1 MLIGM
6 KAKIM
11 PHAVFTAFAALIA
24 GAAFSATSY
33 VVPWYVNPALRAQVR
48 LGDEAPR
55 VTSLA
60 LDPSGAFLALGAEAN
75 EAFENI
81 QAYKAAE
88 LAAATGVVTNGFTGR
103 LASSAAGL
111 GEAPLVA
118 VHAAAGVVA
127 VNADLSAGARF
138 PCGANRWIGRMA
150 PEVVTFSAPE
160 PVSAFAFNTE
170 GTAAWANAT
179 SDGRTGLVVEWTFA
193 QNIFTRGREIA
204 TGLSSVK
211 GLGVYAYNGR
221 TCVVVGEGDAAAETA
236 GEIRLVDTVS
246 GVVATLLADRDH
258 LGAGIVAVRM
268 SHLDFFRPRLYALLA
283 TGDAVCY
290 TCRPEKTS
298 DPVLYSR
305 TIPNADLLVA
315 AQAPWT
321 GDHAQ
326 VTAFEVFPDGGT
338 AAVAYRRR
346 ADDATEP
353 TGPAYLALLKH
364 TPRKW
369 TLYEKDDAGNP
380 RLGVARTLTDGLWQL
395 NYTWG
400 SIGDI
405 WIGFN
410 DNKPG
415 SAWVNDEMH
424 EYLDFSGG
432 VAYKAST
439 GSAHSIVANYIRSLG
454 TNDVSRGKGPRVI
467 LHSPRMAD
475 FSDKSKQWEGEGNY
489 EEVVIDAPNLKEV
502 SSWSGP
508 SVNQKYIIY
517 NLPNV
522 TVATANMIYPN
533 NDPYFGDRCRFEEQN
548 FASVQ
553 KVLYRSFMKWN
564 ATGVLSLPSAYVFSN
579 ECLRACRYM
588 TEARLGTSATAT
600 THCCKA
606 AFSGNTA
613 LKKVTLGSAG
623 GVNFHA
629 ADVFANCP
637 LEEVTLGG
645 PVPTADDGLSVVWPD
660 KDERTM
666 VFAVPRGD
674 AAWEAVLADPNK
686 LKTRLTEAE
695 QEAFFVAHPGRH
707 IPFGVVDKSV
717 FRTRYDQ
724 LVAYNDQPGGCAL
737 TIERDTFF
745 DDAVAVVSDR
755 APTADGRY
763 MPGTTVTLTAT
774 PNATGAFRRWYG
786 DVPGGVAD
794 QATLTLTLTND
805 VWLYCRF
812 VHPWTLAPDRK
823 TASNGNFTVNC
834 QVADAS
840 ARTLAL
846 GNGKWGGLYAAD
858 DVGQGVCDLGGPV
871 VLEGDA
877 TPWTFVKFLDAQGA
891 LCGLKHGKG
900 AADTLLSPG
909 TLRTMTGAQFLH
921 HTSTPDA
928 RSYRM
933 FIFDEPTMTGTWGGW
948 ATCGQFDLTR
958 LILRLPSLTAFAG
971 DACLWQM
978 PLSETKFD
986 WWDLRGLTTLTAT
999 AWYGVDWNVRAPA
1012 SGRLSLPALRTVVCL
1027 DKDDRGAALGKM
1039 PAVEAI
1045 ALGGRTKADT
1055 VTNLCQGAFKS
1066 DTKLRSLTLYN
1077 GADLVVGANPLEKTP
1092 ALREI
1097 WLQGPAPSGEA
1108 VSNLFSSVKAE
1119 ATKPLKLYVSRL
1131 MKGWT
1136 TAAYLDAPTAAEKAE
1151 APGEKVF
1158 AVYRGAGAAAGTGK
1172 ALVIHRAGP
1181 YDPANTILYLR

>member
-1 MLIGM
+1 M
-6 KAKIM
+6 KIM

-75 EAFENI
+75 GAFENI
-81 QAYKAAE
+81 QAYKVAE

-103 LASSAAGL
+103 LASAAAGL

-150 PEVVTFSAPE
+150 PEAVTFSASE

-193 QNIFTRGREIA
+193 QNAFTRGREIA

-221 TCVVVGEGDAAAETA
+221 TCVVVGEGDAAAATA
-236 GEIRLVDTVS
+236 GEIRLVDTAS
-246 GVVATLLADRDH
+246 GVVATLLADRAH

-268 SHLDFFRPRLYALLA
+268 SHLGFFRPRLYALLA
-283 TGDAVCY
+283 TGDVVCY

-298 DPVLYSR
+298 DPALYSR
-305 TIPNADLLVA
+305 TIPNADLLAA

-338 AAVAYRRR
+338 AAIAYRRR

-364 TPRKW
+364 TPRRW

-395 NYTWG
+395 NYTWRG
-400 SIGDI
+400 SGEI
-405 WIGFN
+405 WIGFDDYN
-410 DNKPG
+410 TSG
-415 SAWVNDEMH
+415 TAWVNDEMH

-432 VAYKAST
+432 VAYKASD
-439 GSAHSIVANYIRSLG
+439 GAKHAICGNFYCSLG
-454 TNDVSRGKGPRVI
+454 TNAVSRGKGPRVL
-467 LHSPRMAD
+467 LHSPRMTD
-475 FSDKSKQWEGEGNY
+475 FGDKAKRWEGEGNY
-489 EEVVIDAPNLKEV
+489 EEVVIDVPNLTWMV
-502 SSWSGP
+502 SWSGP
-508 SVNQKYIIY
+508 YPNQKYIIY
-517 NLPNV
+517 NMPRLGEAPPV
-522 TVATANMIYPN
+522 MLYANNGKY
-533 NDPYFGDRCRFEEQN
+533 YGDLCRFEEQN
-548 FASVQ
+548 FETLTIVRDRAFQ
-553 KVLYRSFMKWN
+553 NWN
-564 ATGVLSLPSAYVFSN
+564 ASGVLSLPKATVLSN
-579 ECLRACRYM
+579 DCFRSCRYM
-588 TEARLGTSATAT
+588 TEARLGTAATAT
-600 THCCKA
+600 MQFFSA

-623 GVNFHA
+623 GVHFHA
-629 ADVFANCP
+629 ANVFANCP

-645 PVPTADDGLSVVWPD
+645 PVPTADDGLSIVWPD
-660 KDERTM
+660 TAERTM

-724 LVAYNDQPGGCAL
+724 LVAYNDQPGGYAL

-745 DDAVAVVSDR
+745 DDAVAVASDR

-812 VHPWTLAPDRK
+812 VHPWTLAPDRR

-834 QVADAS
+834 RVADAS

-846 GNGKWGGLYAAD
+846 GNGAWGGLYAAD

-871 VLEGDA
+871 LEGDA
-877 TPWTFVKFLDAQGA
+877 TPWTFVSWGDAQGA

-909 TLRTMTGAQFLH
+909 TLRTMTTAQFLH
-921 HTSTPDA
+921 HRSTPDA

-971 DACLWQM
+971 DAGLWNL

-999 AWYGVDWNVRAPA
+999 AWYGKNWNVRASA
-1012 SGRLSLPALRTVVCL
+1012 SGRLSLPALRTVVYL
-1027 DKDDRGAALGKM
+1027 DEGGRGAALGKM

-1055 VTNLCQGAFKS
+1055 VTNLCQGAFTR

-1077 GADLVVGANPLEKTP
+1077 GADLVVGAKPLEETP

>member
-1 MLIGM
+1 M
-6 KAKIM
+6 KIM

-60 LDPSGAFLALGAEAN
+60 LDPTGAYLALGAEAN
-75 EAFENI
+75 GAFENI
-81 QAYKAAE
+81 QAYKVAE
-88 LAAATGVVTNGFTGR
+88 LAAATGVVTNGFTAAI
-103 LASSAAGL
+103 ASSAVGL

-118 VHAAAGVVA
+118 VHAMAGVVA

-138 PCGANRWIGRMA
+138 PCGVNRWVGRMA
-150 PEVVTFSAPE
+150 PEAVTFSAPE

-193 QNIFTRGREIA
+193 QNAFTRGREIA

-221 TCVVVGEGDAAAETA
+221 TCVVVGEGDAAAATA
-236 GEIRLVDTVS
+236 GEIRLVDTAS
-246 GVVATLLADRDH
+246 GVVATLLADRAH

-268 SHLDFFRPRLYALLA
+268 SHLGFFRPRLYALLA
-283 TGDAVCY
+283 TGDVVCY

-298 DPVLYSR
+298 DPALYSR
-305 TIPNADLLVA
+305 TIPNADLLAA

-364 TPRKW
+364 TPRRW

-395 NYTWG
+395 NYTWEG
-400 SIGDI
+400 NGIK
-405 WIGFN
+405 IGFQ
-410 DNKPG
+410 DPPGEYG
-415 SAWVNDEMH
+415 SAWVNDEIH
-424 EYLDFSGG
+424 EYLDFTGG
-432 VAYKAST
+432 VAAKST
-439 GSAHSIVANYIRSLG
+439 DGKTHPITGNYIRSLG
-454 TNDVSRGKGPRVI
+454 TNAVSRGKGPRVL
-467 LHSPRMAD
+467 LHSPNMND
-475 FSDKSKQWEGEGNY
+475 FSDKTKGWYGEGNY
-489 EEVVIDAPNLKEV
+489 EEVVIDAPNLTYV
-502 SSWSGP
+502 GSWSGP
-508 SVNQKYIIY
+508 AVNQKYIIY
-517 NLPNV
+517 NLPKV
-522 TVATANMIYPN
+522 TAATAWMIYPN

-548 FASVQ
+548 FKSVQ

-588 TEARLGTSATAT
+588 TEARLGTTATAT
-600 THCCKA
+600 MQFFSA

-623 GVNFHA
+623 GVHFHA
-629 ADVFANCP
+629 ANVFANCP

-660 KDERTM
+660 TAERTM

-717 FRTRYDQ
+717 FRTRHDQ

-745 DDAVAVVSDR
+745 DDAVAVTSDR

-786 DVPGGVAD
+786 DVPDGAAD

-834 QVADAS
+834 RVADAS

-846 GNGKWGGLYAAD
+846 GNWTWGGLYAAD

-877 TPWTFVKFLDAQGA
+877 TPWTFVSWGDAQGA

-909 TLRTMTGAQFLH
+909 TLRTMTNAQFLH
-921 HTSTPDA
+921 HSSTNDA

-933 FIFDEPTMTGTWGGW
+933 FIFDEPTMTGRWGGW
-948 ATCGQFDLTR
+948 ATCGHSDLTR

-971 DACLWQM
+971 DACLWNL

-986 WWDLRGLTTLTAT
+986 WWDLRGLTTLTAI
-999 AWYGVDWNVRAPA
+999 AWHGVDWNVRAPA
-1012 SGRLSLPALRTVVCL
+1012 SGRLSLPALRTVVYL
-1027 DKDDRGAALGKM
+1027 DKDGRGAALGKM

-1055 VTNLCQGAFKS
+1055 VTNLCQGAFRRDK
-1066 DTKLRSLTLYN
+1066 KLRSLTLYN
-1077 GADLVVGANPLEKTP
+1077 GADLVVGAKPLEETP

>member
-1 MLIGM
+1 ML
-6 KAKIM
+6 
-11 PHAVFTAFAALIA
+11 
-24 GAAFSATSY
+24 
-33 VVPWYVNPALRAQVR
+33 
-48 LGDEAPR
+48 
-55 VTSLA
+55 
-60 LDPSGAFLALGAEAN
+60 
-75 EAFENI
+75 
-81 QAYKAAE
+81 
-88 LAAATGVVTNGFTGR
+88 
-103 LASSAAGL
+103 
-111 GEAPLVA
+111 
-118 VHAAAGVVA
+118 
-127 VNADLSAGARF
+127 
-138 PCGANRWIGRMA
+138 
-150 PEVVTFSAPE
+150 
-160 PVSAFAFNTE
+160 
-170 GTAAWANAT
+170 
-179 SDGRTGLVVEWTFA
+179 
-193 QNIFTRGREIA
+193 
-204 TGLSSVK
+204 
-211 GLGVYAYNGR
+211 
-221 TCVVVGEGDAAAETA
+221 
-236 GEIRLVDTVS
+236 
-246 GVVATLLADRDH
+246 
-258 LGAGIVAVRM
+258 
-268 SHLDFFRPRLYALLA
+268 
-283 TGDAVCY
+283 
-290 TCRPEKTS
+290 
-298 DPVLYSR
+298 
-305 TIPNADLLVA
+305 
-315 AQAPWT
+315 
-321 GDHAQ
+321 
-326 VTAFEVFPDGGT
+326 
-338 AAVAYRRR
+338 
-346 ADDATEP
+346 
-353 TGPAYLALLKH
+353 
-364 TPRKW
+364 
-369 TLYEKDDAGNP
+369 
-380 RLGVARTLTDGLWQL
+380 
-395 NYTWG
+395 
-400 SIGDI
+400 
-405 WIGFN
+405 
-410 DNKPG
+410 
-415 SAWVNDEMH
+415 
-424 EYLDFSGG
+424 
-432 VAYKAST
+432 
-439 GSAHSIVANYIRSLG
+439 
-454 TNDVSRGKGPRVI
+454 
-467 LHSPRMAD
+467 
-475 FSDKSKQWEGEGNY
+475 
-489 EEVVIDAPNLKEV
+489 
-502 SSWSGP
+502 
-508 SVNQKYIIY
+508 
-517 NLPNV
+517 
-522 TVATANMIYPN
+522 
-533 NDPYFGDRCRFEEQN
+533 
-548 FASVQ
+548 
-553 KVLYRSFMKWN
+553 
-564 ATGVLSLPSAYVFSN
+564 
-579 ECLRACRYM
+579 
-588 TEARLGTSATAT
+588 
-600 THCCKA
+600 
-606 AFSGNTA
+606 
-613 LKKVTLGSAG
+613 
-623 GVNFHA
+623 
-629 ADVFANCP
+629 
-637 LEEVTLGG
+637 
-645 PVPTADDGLSVVWPD
+645 TADDELSVVWPD
-660 KDERTM
+660 TAERTM

-877 TPWTFVKFLDAQGA
+877 TPWTFVSWGDAQGA
-891 LCGLKHGKG
+891 LCGLKHGTG

-948 ATCGQFDLTR
+948 ATCGHSGLTR

-971 DACLWQM
+971 DACLWDL

-986 WWDLRGLTTLTAT
+986 WWDLRGLTTLTAP
-999 AWYGVDWNVRAPA
+999 AWHGVFWTWRAPA
-1012 SGRLSLPALRTVVCL
+1012 SGRLSLPALRTVVYL
-1027 DKDDRGAALGKM
+1027 DMYSRSAALAKM

>member
-1 MLIGM
+1 M
-6 KAKIM
+6 KIM

-60 LDPSGAFLALGAEAN
+60 LDPSGAYLALGAEAN
-75 EAFENI
+75 GAFENI

-103 LASSAAGL
+103 LASAAAGL

-150 PEVVTFSAPE
+150 PEAVTFSAPE

-193 QNIFTRGREIA
+193 QNAFTRGREIA

-221 TCVVVGEGDAAAETA
+221 TCVVVGEGDAAAATA
-236 GEIRLVDTVS
+236 GEIRLVDTAS
-246 GVVATLLADRDH
+246 GVVATLLKDREH

-268 SHLDFFRPRLYALLA
+268 SHLGFFRPRLYALLA
-283 TGDAVCY
+283 TGDVVCY

-298 DPVLYSR
+298 DPALYSR
-305 TIPNADLLVA
+305 TIPNADLLAA

-326 VTAFEVFPDGGT
+326 ITAFEVFPDGGT

-364 TPRKW
+364 TPRRW

-400 SIGDI
+400 SSGDI
-405 WIGFN
+405 WIGFDDYN
-410 DNKPG
+410 TSG
-415 SAWVNDEMH
+415 TAWVNGEMH

-432 VAYKAST
+432 VAYKASD
-439 GSAHSIVANYIRSLG
+439 GAKHAICGNFYRSLG
-454 TNDVSRGKGPRVI
+454 TNAVSRGKGPRVL
-467 LHSPRMAD
+467 LHSPRMNNFGDRA
-475 FSDKSKQWEGEGNY
+475 KQWEGEGNY
-489 EEVVIDAPNLKEV
+489 EEVVIDVPNLTWMI
-502 SSWSGP
+502 SWSGP
-508 SVNQKYIIY
+508 YPNQKYIIY
-517 NLPNV
+517 NMPRLGEAPPV
-522 TVATANMIYPN
+522 MLYANNGKY
-533 NDPYFGDRCRFEEQN
+533 YGDLCRFEEQN
-548 FASVQ
+548 FEKLTIVRDRAFQ
-553 KVLYRSFMKWN
+553 NWN
-564 ATGVLSLPSAYVFSN
+564 ASGVLSLPKATVLSN
-579 ECLRACRYM
+579 DCFRSCRYM
-588 TEARLGTSATAT
+588 TEARLGTTATAT
-600 THCCKA
+600 MQFFSA

-623 GVNFHA
+623 GVHFHA
-629 ADVFANCP
+629 ANVFANCP

-660 KDERTM
+660 TAERTM

-717 FRTRYDQ
+717 FRTRHDQ
-724 LVAYNDQPGGCAL
+724 LVAYNDRPGGCAL

-745 DDAVAVVSDR
+745 DDAVAVASDR

-786 DVPGGVAD
+786 DVPDGAAD

-834 QVADAS
+834 RVNDAS

-846 GNGKWGGLYAAD
+846 GNGAWGGLYAAD

-877 TPWTFVKFLDAQGA
+877 TPWTFVSWGDAQGA

-909 TLRTMTGAQFLH
+909 TLRTMTTAQFLH
-921 HTSTPDA
+921 HSSTPDA

-933 FIFDEPTMTGTWGGW
+933 FIFDEPTMTGRWGGW

-971 DACLWQM
+971 DACLWNL

-986 WWDLRGLTTLTAT
+986 WWDLRGLTTLTAI

-1012 SGRLSLPALRTVVCL
+1012 SGRLSLPALRTVVYL
-1027 DKDDRGAALGKM
+1027 DKDGRGAALGKM

-1055 VTNLCQGAFKS
+1055 VTNLCQGAFMRDK
-1066 DTKLRSLTLYN
+1066 KLRSLTLYN
-1077 GADLVVGANPLEKTP
+1077 GADLVVGAKPLEETP

-1181 YDPANTILYLR
+1181 YDPANTILYFR